1 MNNFSAS
8 SGSNHVPT
16 DEFIITIDGPAGAGK
31 STVARQ
37 LAALFDFAFLDTGA
51 MYRAVTLA
59 CIRNNTDWSDSVVI
73 RDIAQSIQIRF
84 ASSRVYLND
93 EDVTEEIRL
102 RDVGTC
108 IHYVADNPGVR
119 SVLKGLQQ
127 RIGRGQKIVT
137 EGRDQGTEVF
147 PEAQCKFFLTAQKE
161 TRAERRTNELRDR
174 GHDVE
179 YEQVLADQEER
190 DRKDSVRPVGALRP
204 AADAVIIETDSM
216 SHEQVVAALA
226 EHVRNRFANL

>member
-1 MNNFSAS
+1 MS
-8 SGSNHVPT
+8 SVTNGTVHTPM

-37 LAALFDFAFLDTGA
+37 LANLFGFAFLDTGA

-59 CIRNNTDWSDSVVI
+59 CIRNHTEWSNPVAI
-73 RDIAQSIQIRF
+73 RDIAQSVVIRF
-84 ASSRVYLND
+84 ANSRVYLND
-93 EDVTEEIRL
+93 DDVTEEIRL
-102 RDVGTC
+102 RDVGTS
-108 IHYVADNPGVR
+108 IHYVADNPEVR

-127 RIGRGQKIVT
+127 RIGHGQRIVT

-147 PEAQCKFFLTAQKE
+147 PNAQCKFFLTAQKE

-174 GHDVE
+174 GQDVE

-190 DRKDSVRPVGALRP
+190 DRKDSERPVGALRP
-204 AADAVIIETDSM
+204 AADAVLIETDNM
-216 SHEQVVAALA
+216 SHDQVVATLA
-226 EHVRNRFANL
+226 QHVRNRIAKL